1 MFVMNATVEHVGVC
15 QTVPC
20 VRGKLGGSVN
30 FGYLKEH
37 KLISVQ
43 RAGSA
48 RAEKLWDILSSIILG
63 TKVHFLVTT

>member
-1 MFVMNATVEHVGVC
+1 M
-15 QTVPC
+15 
-20 VRGKLGGSVN
+20 N
-30 FGYLKEH
+30 FGFLKEH